1 MITNWV
7 ANRKMKELLSS
18 ISVSMG
24 EDVFEMKPEQLN
36 RLFFPSFRQVKDC
49 IIISDSPVD
58 KLEKAFDQ
66 VVKMMY
72 MDKTGYEA
80 SNTETR
86 INCYFENYISMELGT
101 KIALMALEVWIL
113 QLKSMEA
120 QSNFCLIMSC
130 NEDHVE
136 IRFHKMHENEKMWL
150 DEELENYKDG
160 AVGYV
165 IV

>member
-1 MITNWV
+1 
-7 ANRKMKELLSS
+7 
-18 ISVSMG
+18 
-24 EDVFEMKPEQLN
+24 
-36 RLFFPSFRQVKDC
+36 
-49 IIISDSPVD
+49 
-58 KLEKAFDQ
+58 
-66 VVKMMY
+66 MMY

-80 SNTETR
+80 SNTETC
-86 INCYFENYISMELGT
+86 INCFFEIRISMELGT